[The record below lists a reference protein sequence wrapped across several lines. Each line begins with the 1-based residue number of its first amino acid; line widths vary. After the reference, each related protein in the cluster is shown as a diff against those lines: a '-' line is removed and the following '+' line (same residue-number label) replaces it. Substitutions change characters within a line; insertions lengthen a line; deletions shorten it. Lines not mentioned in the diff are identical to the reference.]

1 MYSVI
6 ALALMLPSALAQST
20 QGNGNCIT
28 LAANNICGPTF
39 EGMPVRSSEF
49 NSTEAFNQ
57 QLETNFGDP
66 NNIATQFRDVFMCTE
81 EAVKPVVTSL
91 RFQVSYA
98 CSRAVTDAVKDG
110 CVVFTKKVPA
120 LCNAQ
125 CLMSAATLE
134 RVIRNST
141 YCPVGNQ
148 TESTKELV
156 LKSMVQTCT
165 MGSDIQSQNEN
176 GFCSTGTRAEAANCG
191 WKTFDLAKAE
201 CGKLTNDT
209 CCSKLM
215 TPSSQGALNPG
226 IIAAIVILA
235 LLVLVGIAMLIYMQ
249 LRKSYG
255 SESTSPTY
263 QKDPFKSAKI
273 PNYSPN
279 STPYSFLP
287 GAGMG
292 TLNSNISAA
301 GMGTPNSKMGG
312 GNKRASTVSGLS
324 IATPFNAYKLVVVTH
339 AYESTLQ
346 DELDLQVGDKV
357 YIIREFD
364 DGWAL
369 GLHKNTEREGAF
381 PLICTEDISAAANRL
396 TLPVD
401 IGMDW
406 EQGAS
411 SPTKE
416 VRISKRVSSVY
427 WEKESRTSSVNPFFG
442 LNSPAPRDSIK
453 PIGKTNKKNIREAG
467 LSLPSDDYYGE
478 LDLDLPDRR

>member
-1 MYSVI
+1 M
-6 ALALMLPSALAQST
+6 AQST
-20 QGNGNCIT
+20 TGNGSCIT

-39 EGMPVRSSEF
+39 EGMPVRASEF
-49 NSTEAFNQ
+49 NSTEIFNQ

-66 NNIATQFRDVFMCTE
+66 ANIAVQFKDVFKCTE
-81 EAVKPVVTSL
+81 EAVRPVVTSL

-98 CSRAVTDAVKDG
+98 CSRAVIDAVKDG
-110 CVVFTKKVPA
+110 CAVATKKVPA

-141 YCPVGNQ
+141 YCPAGNQ
-148 TESTKELV
+148 TETTKELV
-156 LKSMVQTCT
+156 LKSMVETCG

-191 WKTFDLAKAE
+191 WKTFDLAKTE
-201 CGKLTNDT
+201 CAKLTNDS
-209 CCSKLM
+209 CCSKLL
-215 TPSSQGALNPG
+215 TPSSASLSPG

-263 QKDPFKSAKI
+263 QKDPFESAKI
-273 PNYSPN
+273 PNYNPN
-279 STPYSFLP
+279 IRPTSYITGGS
-287 GAGMG
+287 G
-292 TLNSNISAA
+292 TLNTNRQSFL
-301 GMGTPNSKMGG
+301 MGG
-312 GNKRASTVSGLS
+312 GNQNKTSALSGLS
-324 IATPFNAYKLVVVTH
+324 TGTPFNAYKLVVVTH
-339 AYESTLQ
+339 VYESTLQ

-357 YIIREFD
+357 YIIKEFD

-369 GLHKNTEREGAF
+369 GVHKDTEREGAF
-381 PLICTEDISAAANRL
+381 PLVCTEDVSEAANRL

-401 IGMDW
+401 TDMDW

-411 SPTKE
+411 SNKD

-427 WEKESRTSSVNPFFG
+427 WEKESRASSVNPFFG
-442 LNSPAPRDSIK
+442 RNSPAPSDSR
-453 PIGKTNKKNIREAG
+453 PSGKGNRNNAREAG